1 MRAGEPG
8 RTLHGLGSVTL
19 QGYSG
24 PDRYL
29 RVTSKSRMKANRTR
43 LGGALGVSI
52 GIHAGV
58 LALVIL
64 FVGFSSDPIAV
75 QPSQDTFKYVHVV
88 APGLSGGGGG
98 SPRPAAARP
107 AEVPPHQPV
116 TPVSVVPTPPAPEP
130 PPELRLDAPIQT
142 DMGKVLQSTGTD
154 AFALPGPG
162 GGKPG
167 TGAGPGAGPGFGPGG
182 PGGFGD
188 GARQVG
194 DGVIGPATIRMV
206 QPEYTSDAMR
216 AKVQGSVTLEAVVKA
231 DGTVGDVRVVQS
243 LDRNFGLDQRAID
256 AAKKWLFRPGTF
268 QGKPTDVIVRIIL
281 DFRIH

>member
-1 MRAGEPG
+1 
-8 RTLHGLGSVTL
+8 
-19 QGYSG
+19 
-24 PDRYL
+24 
-29 RVTSKSRMKANRTR
+29 MKGNRTR

-52 GIHAGV
+52 GIHAGLLMLVV
-58 LALVIL
+58 LL
-64 FVGFSSDPIAV
+64 VGFSSDPIAV

-88 APGLSGGGGG
+88 TPGLSGGGGS

-107 AEVPPHQPV
+107 AEVPPHQPAV
-116 TPVSVVPTPPAPEP
+116 PVAIVPTPPAPEP

-142 DMGKVLQSTGTD
+142 DMGKVLQATGTN
-154 AFALPGPG
+154 AIALPGPG

-182 PGGFGD
+182 PGGFGG

-194 DGVIGPATIRMV
+194 DGVIGPSPLRMV

-216 AKVQGSVTLEAVVKA
+216 AKVQGAVTLEAVVKA
-231 DGTVGDVRVVQS
+231 DGTVGDVRVMQS
-243 LDRNFGLDQRAID
+243 LDRTFGLDQRAID

-268 QGKPTDVIVRIIL
+268 EGKPTDVLVKIIL
-281 DFRIH
+281 EFRIH

>member
-1 MRAGEPG
+1 
-8 RTLHGLGSVTL
+8 
-19 QGYSG
+19 
-24 PDRYL
+24 
-29 RVTSKSRMKANRTR
+29 MKASRTR

-52 GIHAGV
+52 SIHAGV
-58 LALVIL
+58 LVVVIL
-64 FVGFSSDPIAV
+64 LVGFSSGPIAV
-75 QPSQDTFKYVHVV
+75 QPSPDTFKYVHVV
-88 APGLSGGGGG
+88 APGPSGGGGS
-98 SPRPAAARP
+98 SPRPAASRR
-107 AEVPPHQPV
+107 AEVPPHQPI
-116 TPVSVVPTPPAPEP
+116 TPVSVVPTPLTPEP

-142 DMGKVLQSTGTD
+142 DMGKVLQATGASD
-154 AFALPGPG
+154 VALPGPG

-167 TGAGPGAGPGFGPGG
+167 TGAGPGTGPGFGSGG
-182 PGGFGD
+182 PGGFGG

-194 DGVIGPATIRMV
+194 DGVTGPSPTRMV

-216 AKVQGSVTLEAVVKA
+216 AKVQGSVTLEAIVKA

-243 LDRNFGLDQRAID
+243 LDKNFGLDQRAIE

>member
-1 MRAGEPG
+1 
-8 RTLHGLGSVTL
+8 
-19 QGYSG
+19 
-24 PDRYL
+24 
-29 RVTSKSRMKANRTR
+29 MKGNRTR

-52 GIHAGV
+52 GIHAV
-58 LALVIL
+58 MLTLVIL
-64 FVGFSSDPIAV
+64 LVGFSSGPVAV
-75 QPSQDTFKYVHVV
+75 EPSHDTFKYVHVV
-88 APGLSGGGGG
+88 APGVSGGGGG
-98 SPRPAAARP
+98 SPRPAAPRP
-107 AEVPPHQPV
+107 AEVPAHQPV
-116 TPVSVVPTPPAPEP
+116 SPVNIVPVSPAPEP

-142 DMGKVLQSTGTD
+142 DMGKVLQATGTNP
-154 AFALPGPG
+154 FALPGPG

-167 TGAGPGAGPGFGPGG
+167 TGAGPGTGPGFGPGG

-194 DGVIGPATIRMV
+194 DGVIGPSPIRMV

-216 AKVQGSVTLEAVVKA
+216 AKVQGSVTLEAIVKA
-231 DGTVGDVRVVQS
+231 DGTVGDVRVIQS

-256 AAKKWLFRPGTF
+256 AAKKWLFRAGTF